1 MEILAKCT
9 STEPLYMQLSRA
21 ASVKD
26 SACLDTITELGP
38 TALDDCGPVCLPGA
52 IMNCENLQKIHKA
65 KSGVS
70 HRKPCQVF
78 KSNVR
83 FPKQP
88 KPRNPRLNSGEPAGR
103 QDAASTRALIE
114 GPSSWPPSTLE
125 QCTACAA
132 MDFLRCGEPGLDS
145 EMGSM
150 V

>member
-1 MEILAKCT
+1 
-9 STEPLYMQLSRA
+9 MQLSRA

-114 GPSSWPPSTLE
+114 GPFFLASFHLGTVHRLCCHGFPTLWRTRFRLGDGEHGVGSCMFKPS
-125 QCTACAA
+125 QANI
-132 MDFLRCGEPGLDS
+132 G
-145 EMGSM
+145 
-150 V
+150 